1 MLERFVQFDDLAA
14 LDLRHRQLETLR
26 DFPLQQ
32 MPGVLQHFPAFLG
45 WQRFDLVKDFSDTH
59 DSRHYSG
66 FTSSDNVGM
75 DREAPG

>member
-1 MLERFVQFDDLAA
+1 
-14 LDLRHRQLETLR
+14 
-26 DFPLQQ
+26 